1 MDMTLPTFI
10 QVCELQEQDR
20 GVILAHFTHEAD
32 KVNNHNLKANSR
44 GLLMTAFQR
53 AFRLFDSKNNLLTA
67 SSMTTWKKNPA
78 YKEVHKQCLIQLAKD
93 ATVPLAAITGNN
105 KKAAE
110 QMDLSTYRKFLD
122 YIVQKQNENFG
133 SNLSNYC
140 Y

>member
-1 MDMTLPTFI
+1 
-10 QVCELQEQDR
+10 
-20 GVILAHFTHEAD
+20 
-32 KVNNHNLKANSR
+32 
-44 GLLMTAFQR
+44 MTAFQR

-122 YIVQKQNENFG
+122 YIVQKQNEKIAEFAAKTLVFG
-133 SNLSNYC
+133 VPCGCTELAN
-140 Y
+140 